1 MEQCYKLKDVA
12 SKLAIT
18 RRTLYRWIDTGQL
31 NIVRINGHPRVLES
45 ELQRLV
51 NNTTKGE

>member
-1 MEQCYKLKDVA
+1 MEQCYRLQDVA

-31 NIVRINGHPRVLES
+31 NVVRINGHPRVTES
-45 ELQRLV
+45 ELQRLM
-51 NNTTKGE
+51 NNTTKGG